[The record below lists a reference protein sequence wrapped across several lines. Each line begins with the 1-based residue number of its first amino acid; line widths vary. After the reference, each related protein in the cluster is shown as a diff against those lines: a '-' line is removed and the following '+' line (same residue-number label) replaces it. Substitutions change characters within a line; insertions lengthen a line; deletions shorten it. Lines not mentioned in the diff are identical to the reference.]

1 MVIDLLRQRFMCFIH
16 NSLNAG
22 GLFLCEYFRKLLHN
36 KSNKNG
42 LCKFGAFYA
51 KFFADSW
58 SVLVA
63 LISLSLIVW
72 FADYLT
78 FIPWNLIVVFIII
91 HAVYIIIRMML
102 TSPDRY

>member
-1 MVIDLLRQRFMCFIH
+1 MCENFREH
-16 NSLNAG
+16 LN
-22 GLFLCEYFRKLLHN
+22 N
-36 KSNKNG
+36 KFNKNG
-42 LCKFGAFYA
+42 LYKFGAFYA
-51 KFFADSW
+51 VFFTDSR
-58 SVLVA
+58 SVLVV
-63 LISLSLIVW
+63 LITLILIVW